1 MSGNKK
7 RFLLLAA
14 VLAIVLSFAVLA
26 TACGGGGGGNTP
38 QKSLSGIN
46 ATLADGSTLTFED
59 GYIVMQEGAVSAVAK
74 GDFKVIAT
82 YSDGS
87 QKTVTDFTVDASALT
102 QSNGVAG
109 TYSVIVS
116 YKGMTATVSVLVK
129 STAKTALLPVNT
141 TAEYKYEY
149 TGQPI
154 DVIAKLDENRTAE
167 NKLAAIISSGK
178 ATVSAQQG
186 QNERTKTN
194 AGFYGLCL
202 NAADGYEWKDGETAS
217 DTLFIS
223 WQITKKVL
231 ALPTVDNVRSFEYTG
246 SEITLPVD
254 MKGNEAYVTLANG
267 GETNK
272 GTSVG
277 SYTVQA
283 MIKSNYQANYTFV
296 VDGRETDGPV
306 DIGTWTITKKTLVRP
321 EITNARWIATKEGVS
336 YYHYAYTGEDI
347 VIETNV
353 DDVAAY
359 AVVKNGGNDLID
371 VPYGDA
377 YDVVAVDLNETAQ
390 SHRENYCWTDGSNV
404 ESVMF
409 YVIVD
414 PVDYY
419 LPQAV
424 LDATLCATTE
434 YKPDGNFTDYDYD
447 FALTQATQE
456 LLENSGVWLVDDYGN
471 PLSSLTYNDDA
482 EYAAGT
488 QTLKYTFQRSNN
500 YKPQTINLSVTVN
513 KAVVEVFD
521 PKWYGTQN
529 VTDPNNWYNTEE
541 GNYIYNELPQRKA
554 LEVSTSNV
562 HNYLEQEK
570 LYPKATY
577 KVYYG
582 ATENGIDMNNPI
594 QTITVAA
601 NEFYGGVL
609 DYEGVGSV
617 NAGYYK
623 TVVTLSVDS
632 DNYVFLDENEQD
644 AGTYELT
651 WQIEKATFTLHP
663 YYTGTFSPITQ
674 YSYYTGSNKTIAYDS
689 CSAKIETYYGNDGAQ
704 TALFANLWDDDFAIE
719 DYVDDYANIGSTPLT
734 TSFYSGGNWI
744 AAANT
749 SAIGKYK
756 TVLTA
761 NLKSGLT
768 ANYDLV
774 VEETE
779 WSIYTNAF
787 DAGDMTWNNAG
798 SYAYG
803 TGLPYVENVPEGLLF
818 NVDSYTL
825 AYGDGFQS
833 GHVGSNRR
841 YVTIE
846 ANPYAD
852 GYEGVTITLPASG
865 WTHGEDGEHNT
876 LNYVA
881 DSYADFTVT
890 KRIITIEDFTLQIND
905 KDVTAPYEV
914 NFENG
919 VNYFETLGFDGDMA
933 TYGIDVERDDWL
945 TDAYH
950 CYGSESEVG
959 EYVFSGFVWIY
970 GDPNGDYGFDEEA
983 DYVRLLTEDYVQG
996 EGENQFVLRVG
1007 ETVYDNTDHVT
1018 DLTYKYVL
1026 DFSYPWSLVEAAE

>member
-7 RFLLLAA
+7 KLLVLAA

-26 TACGGGGGGNTP
+26 TACDKGGANTP

-59 GYIVMQEGAVSAVAK
+59 GHIVMQEGAVSAVAK
-74 GDFKVIAT
+74 GDFKVVAT

-87 QKTVTDFTVDASALT
+87 QKTVTDFSVDASALT

-141 TAEYKYEY
+141 AAEYKYEY

-202 NAADGYEWKDGETAS
+202 NAADGYEWKDGENAS
-217 DTLFIS
+217 NTLFIS
-223 WQITKKVL
+223 WQITPKVL
-231 ALPTVDNVRSFEYTG
+231 PLPTVGNVRSFEYTG

-377 YDVVAVDLNETAQ
+377 YDVVVVDLNETAQ

-419 LPQAV
+419 LPEAV
-424 LDATLCATTE
+424 LNATLCATTE

-456 LLENSGVWLVDDYGN
+456 LLENSGVWLEDEYGN

-500 YKPQTINLSVTVN
+500 YKPQTIDLSVTVN
-513 KAVVEVFD
+513 KAVIAIED
-521 PKWYGTQN
+521 PEWSGYQQEAN
-529 VTDPNNWYNTEE
+529 PNDNHPIGNGNFLYNGIAQKMDLIVNTWNDYIREE
-541 GNYIYNELPQRKA
+541 G
-554 LEVSTSNV
+554 
-562 HNYLEQEK
+562 
-570 LYPKATY
+570 LYPTITFN
-577 KVYYG
+577 VYYG
-582 ATENGIDMNNPI
+582 ATEDSINMSEPVQQNV
-594 QTITVAA
+594 QVTA
-601 NEFYGGVL
+601 NEYGTYGYS
-609 DYEGVGSV
+609 YEASGTAT
-617 NAGYYK
+617 AGYYK
-623 TVVTLSVDS
+623 TVATISIDS
-632 DNYVFLDENEQD
+632 DNYIFLDENED
-644 AGTYELT
+644 EVTSFEKV
-651 WQIEKATFTLHP
+651 WRIEKASVTVSSI
-663 YYTGTFSPITQ
+663 YTGTFNPYNR
-674 YSYYTGSNKTIAYDS
+674 YSYYTGVNKTIVFDEENTTVWLPGNNQVTPEEYV
-689 CSAKIETYYGNDGAQ
+689 EYGA
-704 TALFANLWDDDFAIE
+704 
-719 DYVDDYANIGSTPLT
+719 LT
-734 TSFYSGGNWI
+734 TYFYDNGEWVD
-744 AAANT
+744 AAGNT
-749 SAIGKYK
+749 SAVGKYK
-756 TVLTA
+756 THLAVD
-761 NLKSGLT
+761 LKDDWT
-768 ANYDLV
+768 TNYEIVCED
-774 VEETE
+774 VE
-779 WSIYTNAF
+779 WVIYPSVI
-787 DAGDMTWNNAG
+787 DASAMSWNNLG
-798 SYAYG
+798 TYAYG
-803 TGLPYVENVPEGLLF
+803 TGVPYVENIPEALAVVM
-818 NVDSYTL
+818 NEDSYRL
-825 AYGDGFQS
+825 KYGEGFYG
-833 GHVGSNRR
+833 GHVGANRR
-841 YVTIE
+841 YLTISISE
-846 ANPYAD
+846 DVD
-852 GYEGVTITLPASG
+852 GYDVVDITLPTG
-865 WTHGEDGEHNT
+865 WEYGEDGEHNT
-876 LNYVA
+876 LYYVVT
-881 DSYADFTVT
+881 SSADFTVT
-890 KRIITIEDFTLQIND
+890 ERVLTID
-905 KDVTAPYEV
+905 DVCVLVEGEVLHEPYEIEEDGEYHSFTV
-914 NFENG
+914 G
-919 VNYFETLGFDGDMA
+919 VIDGTGMNL
-933 TYGIDVERDDWL
+933 VFVRDDAWV
-945 TDAYH
+945 AEAPGCYH
-950 CYGSESEVG
+950 NAGEVG
-959 EYVFSGFVWIY
+959 EYVVSGFIY
-970 GDPNGDYGFDEEA
+970 IEGDPAGDYSFDTTK
-983 DYVRLLTEDYVQG
+983 DYVEEMTQDYLQEWSNGATNLIEVSS
-996 EGENQFVLRVG
+996 
-1007 ETVYDNTDHVT
+1007 
-1018 DLTYKYVL
+1018 LTYTYIL
-1026 DFSYPWSLVEAAE
+1026 RFHLTWSIVEAAE